1 MLRYCSGIF
10 QDPKIANQRRGLLRG
25 LTGPGEKLLCSLRE
39 RLLYSLYYSLFYS
52 LYYLSFTT
60 HFTCFQMVKTTK
72 LYDLLGVSPS
82 ASESELKSAY
92 RKLALKYHPDK
103 NPEAGDKFKEISHA
117 YEVLSDSNK
126 REVYDQYGE
135 EGLNGEGPGMS
146 PQDIFSQFFGGG
158 FFGGG
163 FPGGSRQRGP
173 RRGAD
178 MDFSLGVT
186 LEDLYKG
193 KSTKIAVQRQV
204 VCSKCNGKG
213 GKADSVKSC
222 PGCQGTGV
230 RVTIRQMGPMIQ
242 QMQSACGECGGEGEI
257 IREKDR
263 CQGCNGKKVVS
274 EKKIH
279 EVFVEKGMSDGQR
292 IKFTG
297 EADQAPGMV
306 AGDVVVVLNE
316 KEHSLF
322 KRNGKDLHCKVKVD
336 LLTALSGGSFTIK
349 HLDDRILE
357 GTIRPGEVIKPDE
370 VRVIENE
377 GMPEYKRPFNKGD
390 LYIQFEVVFP
400 PANWADVETIG
411 KLESILPPRSTMEV
425 ESEDTL
431 PVTLKKVDPSKRRS
445 SREQERRGRNAY
457 DEDEEEE
464 RGGPGVQCHQ
474 Q

>member
-1 MLRYCSGIF
+1 
-10 QDPKIANQRRGLLRG
+10 
-25 LTGPGEKLLCSLRE
+25 
-39 RLLYSLYYSLFYS
+39 
-52 LYYLSFTT
+52 
-60 HFTCFQMVKTTK
+60 MVKTTK

-82 ASESELKSAY
+82 ASESELKSSY

-103 NPEAGDKFKEISHA
+103 NPDAGDQFKEISHA

-135 EGLNGEGPGMS
+135 EGLNGDGPGMS

-163 FPGGSRQRGP
+163 FPHGQRQRGP

-193 KSTKIAVQRQV
+193 KTTKIAVQRQI
-204 VCSKCNGKG
+204 VCVKCSGKG

-242 QMQSACGECGGEGEI
+242 QMQSACNECNGEGEI
-257 IREKDR
+257 IKEKDR
-263 CQGCNGKKVVS
+263 CTSCHGKKVSS
-274 EKKIH
+274 EKKVH
-279 EVFVEKGMSDGQR
+279 EVFIEKGMADGQR
-292 IKFTG
+292 IKFAG
-297 EADQAPGMV
+297 EADQAPGVV
-306 AGDVVVVLNE
+306 AGDVVVILNE
-316 KEHSLF
+316 KEHAFF
-322 KRNGKDLHCKVKVD
+322 KRNGKDLHCKVKID
-336 LLTALSGGSFTIK
+336 LLTALAGGSFTIK

-357 GTIRPGEVIKPDE
+357 GTIKPGEVMKPEE
-370 VRVIENE
+370 VRCIDGE

-390 LYIQFEVVFP
+390 LYVQFELVFP
-400 PANWADVETIG
+400 PANWADAETIA
-411 KLESILPPRSTMEV
+411 KLESILPPRMAMEV
-425 ESEDTL
+425 EAEDAL
-431 PVTLKKVDPSKRRS
+431 PVTLKKVDPRRRT
-445 SREQERRGRNAY
+445 REQDRRQQRNAY
-457 DEDEEEE
+457 DDDEEEE